1 MDLARS
7 RSTRE
12 AGFSLVEVLIAVG
25 LLTAVAMSVGQLF
38 AVAAMS
44 NLNAKGATSSAILA
58 VQKMEQLRGLTWGFN
73 PDSELGLPLSD
84 TTTNLSVDPP
94 TNGGSGMNPSPA
106 GTLDNNTGGYVDFL
120 DGEGKYL
127 GTGSLP
133 PNGTQYIRRWSI
145 EPLPTNP
152 NNTLILQVR
161 VMPLRRESRRTL
173 ATARTRLPDD
183 TWLVSVK
190 TRKAE

>member
-1 MDLARS
+1 LRPS
-7 RSTRE
+7 FVTE
-12 AGFSLVEVLIAVG
+12 AGFSLVEVLIAIS

-38 AVAAMS
+38 AVATMS

-94 TNGGSGMNPSPA
+94 ANGGSGLNPSPS
-106 GTLDNNTGGYVDFL
+106 GSLDNNVAGYVDFL
-120 DGEGKYL
+120 DAAGKSL
-127 GTGSLP
+127 GTGGAP
-133 PNGTQYIRRWSI
+133 PNGTQYVRRWSI

-161 VMPLRRESRRTL
+161 VTTLRRESRRTIS
-173 ATARTRLPDD
+173 TPGTRLPDD

-190 TRKAE
+190 TRKAP